1 MTPSGDND
9 FYLLHCSKSQDCN
22 IPSVML
28 VMGDGEPWDPGDDM
42 VMDRQDHLPIN
53 VDESNLEE

>member
-1 MTPSGDND
+1 
-9 FYLLHCSKSQDCN
+9 
-22 IPSVML
+22 ML

-53 VDESNLEE
+53 VDKSNLEEKNDAQDVYQVVTS

>member
-1 MTPSGDND
+1 
-9 FYLLHCSKSQDCN
+9 
-22 IPSVML
+22 ML

-53 VDESNLEE
+53 VDKSNLEEKNDA